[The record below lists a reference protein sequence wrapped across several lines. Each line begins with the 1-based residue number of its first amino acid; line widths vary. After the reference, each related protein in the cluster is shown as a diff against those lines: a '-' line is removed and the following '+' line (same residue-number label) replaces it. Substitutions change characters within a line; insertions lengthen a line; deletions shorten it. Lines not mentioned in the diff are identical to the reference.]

1 MFGWFPVTLLGDFLA
16 WAWHQISPAG
26 NISQVCGWVERGTRR
41 ERPRTKRYSTFIR
54 RGASSLP
61 VNRVWKAG
69 FSYFWSKHTHTNFA
83 FFWRLKNSCV
93 FSHFPLFLLIW
104 ENAALWLLPYTTCT
118 VKVTL
123 HGSEF
128 PCPPKWRW
136 GGGGPP
142 FLLSSYTRVWLFWP
156 AEEEG
161 KILCGWHIRR
171 RPGKREGDKLEV
183 KESEGKTGGLPEE
196 GLSTI
201 FPRNVPKN
209 VLEKLEKSSFKA
221 FLPFIVAISLLLV
234 LIRLLF
240 FGLPPLFF
248 RCPKPPLP
256 IPLPPRVIGSHFYAE
271 YVYFW
276 EVEKVGTYH
285 PFFSPSPY
293 SYGGSPSFLGCIFL
307 GFGSLNR
314 GALKGG
320 GKRHLLLRR
329 SQKTCQ
335 GKT

>member
-1 MFGWFPVTLLGDFLA
+1 M
-16 WAWHQISPAG
+16 
-26 NISQVCGWVERGTRR
+26 
-41 ERPRTKRYSTFIR
+41 KRYSTFIR

-61 VNRVWKAG
+61 VNRVWKTG
-69 FSYFWSKHTHTNFA
+69 FPYFWSKHTHTNFA

-93 FSHFPLFLLIW
+93 FPHFPPFLFLIW

-118 VKVTL
+118 VKVTF

-128 PCPPKWRW
+128 PCPPN
-136 GGGGPP
+136 GGGEEGDLH
-142 FLLSSYTRVWLFWP
+142 FSSLHIRESGSFGRRRR
-156 AEEEG
+156 G

-171 RPGKREGDKLEV
+171 RGREINWRWRDRREKLEV
-183 KESEGKTGGLPEE
+183 CQPEE

-209 VLEKLEKSSFKA
+209 LLEKLEKSSFKA

-234 LIRLLF
+234 PIPLLF
-240 FGLPPLFF
+240 LAFPPPLFF
-248 RCPKPPLP
+248 RCPKPPLLHSSFPPGLSVP
-256 IPLPPRVIGSHFYAE
+256 IFMQSMFIFGRWKRWVRIIR
-271 YVYFW
+271 
-276 EVEKVGTYH
+276 
-285 PFFSPSPY
+285 FFPSPY
-293 SYGGSPSFLGCIFL
+293 SYGCSPSFLGCIFL

-329 SQKTCQ
+329 SQKTCR